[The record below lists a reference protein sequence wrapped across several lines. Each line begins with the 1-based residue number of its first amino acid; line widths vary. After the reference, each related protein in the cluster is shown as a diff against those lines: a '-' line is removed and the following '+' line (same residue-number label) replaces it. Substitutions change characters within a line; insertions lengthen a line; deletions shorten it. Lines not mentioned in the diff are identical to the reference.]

1 MRMTDYEWI
10 DHGRRRERVL
20 VDVMSKPR
28 MPAEARDILNMKAG
42 SKLSFTFRELLDRD
56 LIRPKAKGLYGL
68 TDCGQRLRRRLL
80 RERGIAYNYSEPRL
94 DWDTYVWI
102 FVGRQRRVLLRVLDK
117 HPRIAAELLQ
127 LAKKIHRI
135 LSRSDT
141 YKVLKVFVD
150 RNLSEVE
157 RHSRNKT

>member
-68 TDCGQRLRRRLL
+68 TDCGQRLRALSGKRDCF
-80 RERGIAYNYSEPRL
+80 YSNPGSVGYFYL
-94 DWDTYVWI
+94 I
-102 FVGRQRRVLLRVLDK
+102 FVGRQRRALLRVLDK
-117 HPRIAAELLQ
+117 HPKLLPNPPRRFTAYLQ
-127 LAKKIHRI
+127 KRHP
-135 LSRSDT
+135 
-141 YKVLKVFVD
+141 KVPKVFVD
-150 RNLSEVE
+150 RNF
-157 RHSRNKT
+157 